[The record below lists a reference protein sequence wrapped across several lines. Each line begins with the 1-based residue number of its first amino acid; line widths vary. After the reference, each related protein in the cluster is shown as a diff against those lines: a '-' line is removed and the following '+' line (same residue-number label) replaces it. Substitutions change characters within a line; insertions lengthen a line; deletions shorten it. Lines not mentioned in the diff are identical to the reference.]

1 MTSWMRDVR
10 QAVRALRGSPG
21 FTLSAVATLAIGIG
35 STAAMFA
42 IVHGVL
48 FRPLPFPGAD
58 RLVSIAAISR
68 DAPGRPPT
76 VSIEELRDWQR
87 GSRTMAS
94 FFGWRDW
101 GLARHV
107 DGRTEPAFGVIVT
120 PEVFDV
126 LPVRPVQGR
135 LFTARDDR
143 AGSNRVVLLTYEYWR
158 ERFSADPAVLGR
170 TLTLE
175 RGPLADYTII
185 GVLPAEFTAIPSFE
199 DVKVVALSSIDPD
212 AATGRDSRN
221 RQVFARLRDGVTLAA
236 AKSEMTVLAARLA
249 AAHPETN
256 SGVTVLVTR
265 LVDHEVGPQADS
277 LRSFF
282 AAVGFVFV
290 IACANIAALQLA
302 RALTRRR
309 EFSIRQALG
318 DSRLGLTRSLI
329 AESVLVALVAGV
341 AGLFVAKWLVHLVLA
356 AGPAIPRASGVEFDA
371 TVFVFAVAVSLV
383 SGCLLGIPATLLA
396 TRLDLARAL
405 KEESGQVANAP
416 AVRARMAFVAAQVAL
431 ALILA
436 GGAVMA
442 AESLVAQLSLHPGF
456 DPRGVASVSVVPP
469 QQKYATGD
477 QVSALYAR
485 LLEQARAVPGVE
497 AASAVSATPLSG
509 EGAEP
514 IDFRI
519 VEAASAEHAS
529 LFTANYFNAAP
540 EHFKTLRAPLLRGR
554 DFDASDTTSAT
565 PVAIVNETFV
575 HKYLG
580 SAEPIGTRVRLA
592 RTGEVTTIVG
602 VAGDVLRDLRPG
614 AAPAAEIYWPYT
626 QRPRWVTMLVVRAND
641 PAAAMSAV
649 LQRVHGIDADIRVG
663 TPRLMTDRV
672 ARSFRGPRFML
683 MLFGLFAGV
692 AVLLSGI
699 GVYGLVSYT
708 FAQRTR
714 EIGIRVSL
722 GASPAHI
729 LALIARNGFAAVLA
743 GSVAGCVGLLALSR
757 PLAAA
762 LPQLGSVRPLS
773 MAAAWLLLVAIGCAA
788 CYLPARRAAGL
799 DPVRAIRMP

>member
-1 MTSWMRDVR
+1 
-10 QAVRALRGSPG
+10 
-21 FTLSAVATLAIGIG
+21 
-35 STAAMFA
+35 
-42 IVHGVL
+42 
-48 FRPLPFPGAD
+48 
-58 RLVSIAAISR
+58 
-68 DAPGRPPT
+68 
-76 VSIEELRDWQR
+76 
-87 GSRTMAS
+87 
-94 FFGWRDW
+94 
-101 GLARHV
+101 
-107 DGRTEPAFGVIVT
+107 
-120 PEVFDV
+120 
-126 LPVRPVQGR
+126 
-135 LFTARDDR
+135 
-143 AGSNRVVLLTYEYWR
+143 
-158 ERFSADPAVLGR
+158 
-170 TLTLE
+170 
-175 RGPLADYTII
+175 
-185 GVLPAEFTAIPSFE
+185 
-199 DVKVVALSSIDPD
+199 
-212 AATGRDSRN
+212 
-221 RQVFARLRDGVTLAA
+221 
-236 AKSEMTVLAARLA
+236 MTVLAARLA

-256 SGVTVLVTR
+256 SGVSVVVNR

-302 RALTRRR
+302 R
-309 EFSIRQALG
+309 
-318 DSRLGLTRSLI
+318 
-329 AESVLVALVAGV
+329 
-341 AGLFVAKWLVHLVLA
+341 
-356 AGPAIPRASGVEFDA
+356 
-371 TVFVFAVAVSLV
+371 
-383 SGCLLGIPATLLA
+383 
-396 TRLDLARAL
+396 
-405 KEESGQVANAP
+405 QVANAP
-416 AVRARMAFVAAQVAL
+416 AVRARMAFVAAQVAP

-442 AESLVAQLSLHPGF
+442 AESLVAQWSLHPGF
-456 DPRGVASVSVVPP
+456 YPRGVASLSVLPP

-477 QVSALYAR
+477 QVSVLYAR
-485 LLEQARAVPGVE
+485 LLEEARAVPGVD
-497 AASAVSATPLSG
+497 AASAASATPLSG

-540 EHFKTLRAPLLRGR
+540 EYFKTLRAPLMRGR

-575 HKYLG
+575 RKYLG
-580 SAEPIGTRVRLA
+580 SAEPIGTRLRLA

-602 VAGDVLRDLRPG
+602 VAGYVLRDLRPG
-614 AAPAAEIYWPYT
+614 ATPAAEIYWPYT

-672 ARSFRGPRFML
+672 ARSFRAPRFML
-683 MLFGLFAGV
+683 MLFGLSAGV

-699 GVYGLVSYT
+699 GVYGPVSYT

-757 PLAAA
+757 
-762 LPQLGSVRPLS
+762 
-773 MAAAWLLLVAIGCAA
+773 
-788 CYLPARRAAGL
+788 RRARSGPGDSHALKLSLAGG
-799 DPVRAIRMP
+799 DRCDNRRPA